1 MESTT
6 AADRVLVVMK
16 LLAELPNPVR
26 LEDLTRELRVPKS
39 TVHRMLTTLRR
50 AGWATRDEDG
60 RYSVSL
66 EFLRVAFKYYDTL
79 DEPNIV
85 GSTLQALVG
94 AFGETAYY
102 ATLDGPGV
110 AYLAMVTAPGY
121 MHTAAL
127 VGARQPA
134 HLTGLG
140 KALLAYALPE
150 RGAVDHFVA
159 THGPLRAGTQKSI
172 TNAAALHRE
181 LSATRQRGYAVD
193 DQENE
198 PGVVCIAFPVF
209 LGPSQQP
216 TGAISVAAIEL
227 RTPLEKLV
235 ARSEEAQ
242 AIIRRGLGFG
252 ALRTSD
258 PTLARSGVSGGQSV
272 LTGAVRTE

>member
-1 MESTT
+1 MESMTS
-6 AADRVLVVMK
+6 ADRVLLVMK

-39 TVHRMLTTLRR
+39 TAHRMLTTLRR
-50 AGWATRDEDG
+50 AGWAQRDKDG

-66 EFLRVAFKYYDTL
+66 EFLRLAFKHYDTL
-79 DEPNIV
+79 DEPNLV
-85 GSTLQALVG
+85 SSTLRALVD

-102 ATLDGPGV
+102 AKLDGPGV

-121 MHTAAL
+121 IHTAAL
-127 VGARQPA
+127 VGARQSA

-150 RGAVDHFVA
+150 RSAVDQFVA
-159 THGPLRAGTQKSI
+159 THGPLRAGSPKSI
-172 TNAAALHRE
+172 TNGAALHRE
-181 LSATRQRGYAVD
+181 LSATRRRGYAID

-227 RTPLEKLV
+227 RTPLEQLV
-235 ARSEEAQ
+235 ARAAEAQ

-252 ALRTSD
+252 ALQSSD
-258 PTLARSGVSGGQSV
+258 PTLAMGESI
-272 LTGAVRTE
+272 